1 MGKNYM
7 IIESLDQM
15 KEGNNY
21 KSIFVIILE
30 DNKKITFG
38 RGQEADIRISD
49 ISVSRMHGAISLVNE
64 NKIFLQDLGSKFGT
78 LVLLQKRILIGNK
91 KISLQIGRSYI
102 EAKSIP
108 NRMLIEY
115 KDSQKMLELKNQ

>member
-30 DNKKITFG
+30 ENKKITFG

-115 KDSQKMLELKNQ
+115 KDSQKMLELKNH